1 MNSDPVGLVLR
12 ARNSNLP
19 TFTDPKGGGTR
30 ERAEEA
36 YGIAVASPI
45 RPLHSI
51 RMRCALLFLLQ
62 FDLLVDY
69 KKALASHNPDEEGAS
84 RFAVASTQG

>member
-1 MNSDPVGLVLR
+1 
-12 ARNSNLP
+12 
-19 TFTDPKGGGTR
+19 
-30 ERAEEA
+30 
-36 YGIAVASPI
+36 
-45 RPLHSI
+45 
-51 RMRCALLFLLQ
+51 MRCALLFLLQ